1 MSLIKKN
8 YSVTK
13 TKQLID
19 LNGETV
25 NFKLTFDIKS
35 KNNEPYQVVVVNEN
49 NLQSEDDFK
58 FEYKLVNN
66 GIISG
71 EIVADSDVYQN
82 YYLLIKSDNP
92 CECEVT
98 LKIEDILPKPQ
109 PPPQQEMPMYQPM
122 QQMPQY
128 PQHTPPPHSY
138 KQQIENFELPKN
150 DTGNIQSSSSSLNP
164 LGSFNFKWKY
174 IGYAII
180 FVIILAGLYFYF
192 YKNPKDKESQPQ
204 PQPQPQPQ
212 QLNYDEFKGQLPL
225 IAPQTSCKSTREST
239 RESSRASSRV
249 VSPVPVKLSDNS
261 GLLAKLNKLKVEKND
276 L

>member
-49 NLQSEDDFK
+49 NLQSDDDFK

-109 PPPQQEMPMYQPM
+109 PPPQQEMPM
-122 QQMPQY
+122 QQMPMQMPMQMQGQMPY
-128 PQHTPPPHSY
+128 TEPELEEESILIPEEEVEAEEP
-138 KQQIENFELPKN
+138 KEENE
-150 DTGNIQSSSSSLNP
+150 TVG
-164 LGSFNFKWKY
+164 
-174 IGYAII
+174 
-180 FVIILAGLYFYF
+180 
-192 YKNPKDKESQPQ
+192 
-204 PQPQPQPQ
+204 
-212 QLNYDEFKGQLPL
+212 
-225 IAPQTSCKSTREST
+225 
-239 RESSRASSRV
+239 
-249 VSPVPVKLSDNS
+249 
-261 GLLAKLNKLKVEKND
+261 EKKTIKFTI
-276 L
+276 